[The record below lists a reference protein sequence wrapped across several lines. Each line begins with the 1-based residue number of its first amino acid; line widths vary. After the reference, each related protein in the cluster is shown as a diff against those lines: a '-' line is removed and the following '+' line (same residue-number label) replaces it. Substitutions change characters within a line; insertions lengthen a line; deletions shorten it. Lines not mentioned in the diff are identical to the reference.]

1 MILQSRFEDAA
12 DAAALVGRGP
22 EALQSQFRSGY
33 GMALNLLHTRTLD
46 EARAFIQRSFDN
58 YLGAALRALCLL
70 RRPEVLWSSGCPILL
85 SSPWDSFTVLAFMGC
100 VPKMPC
106 PDYWQGH

>member
-12 DAAALVGRGP
+12 DAAALIGRGP

-33 GMALNLLHTRTLD
+33 GMALNLLHSRSLD

-58 YLGAALRALCLL
+58 YLGGWGGRRCHCCSYLRCLPWL
-70 RRPEVLWSSGCPILL
+70 PKPGCRRRQRKHGCAG
-85 SSPWDSFTVLAFMGC
+85 W
-100 VPKMPC
+100 
-106 PDYWQGH
+106 